1 MYLYMYIF
9 HYYRAL
15 AKGREVMDKGDPLRG
30 RSRLYLEQLR
40 AQVNHRF
47 SLARHRRR
55 HRDVVIEEPIPDS
68 GTLIML
74 CGEMVP
80 AQRPLRPIR
89 IERKKVLM
97 QDLTNQEIKIL
108 LSIVRA
114 YDVPIRSDVD
124 PLGQGAA
131 AGQIKIRKDSL
142 TEASVY
148 SYVEAQ
154 FQGQTLRTT
163 VAIGPNPAWN
173 QELTLLFKSS
183 NNDFSPE
190 TLNQVK
196 DSLHLH
202 LFDEVTVDLV
212 DDDNERNLQVHQR
225 IEKKW
230 LGSLSIPFS
239 SLYRNT
245 RIEGTFKLHSPP
257 VLLGYERSGVVGG
270 LPIESTEASIVHGL
284 GGGLAKNAK
293 NATYLNIY
301 ATLQP
306 ALIVP
311 EPVKEKLDCDEPDHV
326 VQHCMDWSESLAQK
340 YPQRRVNP
348 MVADV
353 TGKSVL
359 LTRYFRTLR
368 PPQELMN
375 SESIALKELL
385 NSESK
390 ALIIAWYVSL
400 IPYVPSNGLF
410 PGLQDI
416 WPTSDQFLQMMVGS
430 ETEHAVLLNNFFAFI
445 GKKAFLI
452 LGQGVP
458 EGDTAYVLTV
468 EESGEHLLWNPVTGE
483 QYSTNENFCPLEKV
497 YVIANESNIWGN
509 IQPGDKPGRLRWDLS
524 NTADWTALFTGSTA
538 NPGLPSIQPYEL
550 AITAPD
556 SRAAKQLKERI
567 ERTLR

>member
-1 MYLYMYIF
+1 
-9 HYYRAL
+9 
-15 AKGREVMDKGDPLRG
+15 MDKGDPLRG

-40 AQVNHRF
+40 TQVNHRF

-55 HRDVVIEEPIPDS
+55 HGDVVNEDPIPDS
-68 GTLIML
+68 GTLML
-74 CGEMVP
+74 ICGEMVP

-97 QDLTNQEIKIL
+97 QDMSNQEIKIL

-114 YDVPIRSDVD
+114 FDVPVRSDVD
-124 PLGQGAA
+124 PMAKGSSVTA
-131 AGQIKIRKDSL
+131 IRRDSL
-142 TEASVY
+142 AENSVY

-173 QELTLLFKSS
+173 QELALTFKSS

-190 TLNQVK
+190 TLNRVK

-212 DDDNERNLQVHQR
+212 DDDKEKDSQVHQR

-270 LPIESTEASIVHGL
+270 LSIESTEASVVHGL

-311 EPVKEKLDCDEPDHV
+311 EPVKEKLDCDEPEHV

-340 YPQRRVNP
+340 FPQRKVNP

-359 LTRYFRTLR
+359 LTRYFRSMK
-368 PPQELMN
+368 PPQ
-375 SESIALKELL
+375 ELL

-390 ALIIAWYVSL
+390 SQVIAWYVSL

-430 ETEHAVLLNNFFAFI
+430 ETEHAVLLSNFFAYI

-452 LGQGVP
+452 IGQGVP
-458 EGDTAYVLTV
+458 EGDTAYVMTV
-468 EESGEHLLWNPVTGE
+468 EENGEHLLWNPVTGE
-483 QYSTNENFCPLEKV
+483 QFSTHENFCPLEKV

-509 IQPGDKPGRLRWDLS
+509 VQPGDKPGRLRWDLS
-524 NTADWTALFTGSTA
+524 NTTDWMPLFSGSTA
-538 NPGLPSIQPYEL
+538 NPGLPSVQPYEL
-550 AITAPD
+550 IFTPPD
-556 SRAAKQLKERI
+556 ARAAKQLKERI
-567 ERTLR
+567 ERTLRLVHFKHLPFLRRLSFLHILQGWHMFHRNSFH